1 MLRILST
8 IAPRVAVRA
17 AAPTLAVRAAPCVCA
32 RAVRSLHSSAATAA
46 AAPRREAEQ
55 QEEAEEEEEET
66 RGKKKDHI
74 ATEGQREERRWESG
88 CGRDPPRRTP
98 PHAPFNSA
106 PLLSVPVRLVFFLQ
120 RSFPS
125 PRLAR
130 SL

>member
-32 RAVRSLHSSAATAA
+32 RAVRRLHSSAAASA

-66 RGKKKDHI
+66 RGKKKEHT
-74 ATEGQREERRWESG
+74 AAEEQQGEKGRVSGRGRE
-88 CGRDPPRRTP
+88 PPRRTP

-106 PLLSVPVRLVFFLQ
+106 PLLSVPVRLVFFSQ

-125 PRLAR
+125 PRLAL